1 MYDRLG
7 RAAVRFAA
15 RYLWRRHRRRI
26 WVGVGVATVV
36 AAAAAGY
43 AATRE
48 PPEG

>member
-7 RAAVRFAA
+7 QAAVRFAIK
-15 RYLWRRHRRRI
+15 YLWRRNRRGI
-26 WVGVGVATVV
+26 LIGVGVATVV